1 MFAALRSLDMTSFED
16 WFEKIILP
24 WATALDGPKVVIGD
38 NLSSHLSVQ
47 IIKLC
52 RENNIR
58 FRFLPLNATHLT
70 QPLDL
75 AFFGPMKRL
84 WRKIMLQYKL
94 SNPNAPAINKCHF
107 PQLLKELMEKL
118 GISDNENL
126 KS

>member
-1 MFAALRSLDMTSFED
+1 MTCFQD
-16 WFEKIILP
+16 WFEKIIMP

-58 FRFLPLNATHLT
+58 FVFLPRNGTHLT

-75 AFFGPMKRL
+75 AFFGTMKRQ
-84 WRKIMLQYKL
+84 WRKIMLHYKL
-94 SNPNAPAINKCHF
+94 SNQNATTINKCHF
-107 PQLLKELMEKL
+107 PQLLKKLMKKL
-118 GISDNENL
+118 GISDNQNL
-126 KS
+126 KKRI